1 MIKIHFNDKTFLI
14 NSKPMNFKQLYSDIE
29 NIVNLDNSN
38 NYILQY
44 KNSLNIYN
52 KLDEANYN
60 YFVDD
65 NVTDIYI
72 YNSIEEMKL
81 FNSNNYNMP
90 FKEDKEEIPNFYQE
104 DNIDDNNINDIQQ
117 ENFLKEKARQ
127 NIINEQKRKIRES
140 KLKHEREK
148 EEKKKSTNAIIIRF
162 QNDDN
167 NIENDEDNKKIVD
180 IIEKN
185 FETFKEN
192 LINESKIQSTQ
203 IVMESKLKFEDKQ
216 DIETPNSVEVHK
228 GSVCNGC
235 GEFPIIGIRYQCVEC
250 KDFDYCEKCHEEK
263 KYIHKHPFYKLR
275 FMLE

>member
-1 MIKIHFNDKTFLI
+1 MIKIHFHDKTFLI

-29 NIVNLDNSN
+29 KIVNLDNSN
-38 NYILQY
+38 NYIFQY
-44 KNSLNIYN
+44 KNSHNIYN

-60 YFVDD
+60 YFLDD

-104 DNIDDNNINDIQQ
+104 DNIDDNNINNIQQ
-117 ENFLKEKARQ
+117 ENYLKEKARQ

-148 EEKKKSTNAIIIRF
+148 EEKKKSTNSIIIRF

>member
-1 MIKIHFNDKTFLI
+1 MIKIHFHDKTFLI

-29 NIVNLDNSN
+29 KIVNLDNSN
-38 NYILQY
+38 NYIFQY
-44 KNSLNIYN
+44 KNSHNIYN

-60 YFVDD
+60 YFLDD

-81 FNSNNYNMP
+81 FNSNNYNMS

-104 DNIDDNNINDIQQ
+104 DNIDDNNINNIQQ
-117 ENFLKEKARQ
+117 ENYLKEKAKQ

-148 EEKKKSTNAIIIRF
+148 EEKKKSTNSIIIRF

-185 FETFKEN
+185 FEAFKEN

>member
-1 MIKIHFNDKTFLI
+1 MIKIHFHDKTFLI

-29 NIVNLDNSN
+29 KIVNLDNSN
-38 NYILQY
+38 NYIFQY
-44 KNSLNIYN
+44 KNSHNIYN

-60 YFVDD
+60 YFLDD

-104 DNIDDNNINDIQQ
+104 DNIDDNNINNIQQ
-117 ENFLKEKARQ
+117 ENYLKEKAKQ

-148 EEKKKSTNAIIIRF
+148 EEKKKSTNSIIIRF

-185 FETFKEN
+185 FEAFKEN

>member
-1 MIKIHFNDKTFLI
+1 MIKIHFHDKTFLI
-14 NSKPMNFKQLYSDIE
+14 YSKPMNFKQLYSDIE
-29 NIVNLDNSN
+29 KIVNLDNSN
-38 NYILQY
+38 NYIFQY
-44 KNSLNIYN
+44 KNSHNIYN

-60 YFVDD
+60 YFLDD

-148 EEKKKSTNAIIIRF
+148 EEKKKSTNSIIIRF

>member
-1 MIKIHFNDKTFLI
+1 MIKIHFHDKTFLI

-29 NIVNLDNSN
+29 KIVNLDNSN
-38 NYILQY
+38 NYIFQY
-44 KNSLNIYN
+44 KNSHNIYN

-60 YFVDD
+60 YFLDD

-81 FNSNNYNMP
+81 FNSNNYNMS

-104 DNIDDNNINDIQQ
+104 DNIDDNNINNIQQ
-117 ENFLKEKARQ
+117 ENYLKEKAKQ

-148 EEKKKSTNAIIIRF
+148 EEKKKSTNSIIIRF
-162 QNDDN
+162 QNDD

>member
-1 MIKIHFNDKTFLI
+1 MIKIHFHDKTFLI

-29 NIVNLDNSN
+29 KIVNLDNSN
-38 NYILQY
+38 NYIFQY
-44 KNSLNIYN
+44 KNSHNIYN

-60 YFVDD
+60 YFLDD

-104 DNIDDNNINDIQQ
+104 DNIDDNNINNIQQ
-117 ENFLKEKARQ
+117 ENYLKEKAKQ

-148 EEKKKSTNAIIIRF
+148 EEKKKSTNSIIIRF
-162 QNDDN
+162 QNDD

>member
-1 MIKIHFNDKTFLI
+1 MIKIHFHDKTFLI

-60 YFVDD
+60 YFLDD

-140 KLKHEREK
+140 KLKHEREN

-162 QNDDN
+162 QNDD

>member
-1 MIKIHFNDKTFLI
+1 MIKIHFHDKTFLI

-29 NIVNLDNSN
+29 KIVNLDNSN
-38 NYILQY
+38 NYIFQY
-44 KNSLNIYN
+44 KNSHNIYN

-60 YFVDD
+60 YFLDD

-117 ENFLKEKARQ
+117 ENFLKEKAKQ

>member
-1 MIKIHFNDKTFLI
+1 MIKIHFHDKTFLI

-29 NIVNLDNSN
+29 KIVNLDNSN
-38 NYILQY
+38 NYIFQY
-44 KNSLNIYN
+44 KNSHNIYN

-60 YFVDD
+60 YFLDD

-104 DNIDDNNINDIQQ
+104 DNIDDNNINNIQQ
-117 ENFLKEKARQ
+117 ENFLKEKAKQ
-127 NIINEQKRKIRES
+127 KIINEQKRKIRES

-148 EEKKKSTNAIIIRF
+148 EEKKKSTNSIIIRF
-162 QNDDN
+162 QNDD

>member
-1 MIKIHFNDKTFLI
+1 MIKIHFHDKTFLI

-60 YFVDD
+60 YFLDD

-104 DNIDDNNINDIQQ
+104 DNIDDNNINNIQQ
-117 ENFLKEKARQ
+117 ENYLKEKAKQ

>member
-1 MIKIHFNDKTFLI
+1 
-14 NSKPMNFKQLYSDIE
+14 
-29 NIVNLDNSN
+29 
-38 NYILQY
+38 
-44 KNSLNIYN
+44 
-52 KLDEANYN
+52 
-60 YFVDD
+60 
-65 NVTDIYI
+65 
-72 YNSIEEMKL
+72 MKL
-81 FNSNNYNMP
+81 FNSNNYNMS

-104 DNIDDNNINDIQQ
+104 DNIDDNNINNIQQ
-117 ENFLKEKARQ
+117 ENYLKEKAKQ
-127 NIINEQKRKIRES
+127 KIINEQKRKIRES

-162 QNDDN
+162 QNDD

>member
-1 MIKIHFNDKTFLI
+1 MIKIHFHDKTFLI

-60 YFVDD
+60 YFLDD

-104 DNIDDNNINDIQQ
+104 DNIDDNNINNIQQ
-117 ENFLKEKARQ
+117 ENFLKEKAKQ

-148 EEKKKSTNAIIIRF
+148 EEKKKSTNSIIIRF

>member
-1 MIKIHFNDKTFLI
+1 MIKIHFHDKTFLI

-29 NIVNLDNSN
+29 KIVNLDNSN
-38 NYILQY
+38 NYIFQY
-44 KNSLNIYN
+44 KNSHNIYN

-60 YFVDD
+60 YFLDD

-81 FNSNNYNMP
+81 FNSNNYNMS

-104 DNIDDNNINDIQQ
+104 DNIDDNNINNIQQ
-117 ENFLKEKARQ
+117 ENYLKEKAKQ

-148 EEKKKSTNAIIIRF
+148 EEKKKSTNSIIIRF

-192 LINESKIQSTQ
+192 LINESNIQSTQ

>member
-1 MIKIHFNDKTFLI
+1 MIKIHFHDKTFLI
-14 NSKPMNFKQLYSDIE
+14 YSKPMNFKQLYSDIE
-29 NIVNLDNSN
+29 KIVNLDNSN
-38 NYILQY
+38 NYIFQY
-44 KNSLNIYN
+44 KNSHNIYN

-60 YFVDD
+60 YFLDD

-117 ENFLKEKARQ
+117 ENFLKEKAKQ
-127 NIINEQKRKIRES
+127 KIINEQKRKIRES

>member
-1 MIKIHFNDKTFLI
+1 MIKIHFHDKTFLI
-14 NSKPMNFKQLYSDIE
+14 YSKPMNFKQLYSDIE
-29 NIVNLDNSN
+29 KIVNLDNSN
-38 NYILQY
+38 NYIFQY
-44 KNSLNIYN
+44 KNSHNIYN

-60 YFVDD
+60 YFLDD

-104 DNIDDNNINDIQQ
+104 DNIDDNNINNIQQ

-148 EEKKKSTNAIIIRF
+148 EEKKKSTNSIIIRF
-162 QNDDN
+162 QNDD

>member
-14 NSKPMNFKQLYSDIE
+14 NSKPMNFKQFCSDIE
-29 NIVNLDNSN
+29 EIVNLDNST
-38 NYILQY
+38 NYIFQY

-148 EEKKKSTNAIIIRF
+148 EEKKKSTNAIILRF